1 MESALTSEYSIFAQ
15 TVDARK
21 FRVAKTRGGNVGAIA
36 GCGKVTQF
44 CGKKQT
50 RSINLQLM
58 QENGSFLARLHGG

>member
-1 MESALTSEYSIFAQ
+1 MT
-15 TVDARK
+15 
-21 FRVAKTRGGNVGAIA
+21 KTLGGNVGAIA
-36 GCGKVTQF
+36 GCGKVAQF